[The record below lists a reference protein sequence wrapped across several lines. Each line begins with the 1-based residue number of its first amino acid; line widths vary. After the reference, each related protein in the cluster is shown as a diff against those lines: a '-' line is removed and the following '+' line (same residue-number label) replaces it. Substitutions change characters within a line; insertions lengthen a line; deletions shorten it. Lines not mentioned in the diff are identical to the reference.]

1 MQLGPVIALVSGST
15 VDNALIDPEGELTK
29 LVAAEKDNPRLIDE
43 LFLRIL
49 NRSATDAEIQTM
61 LSILEQIPAEHE
73 QLVAELKAYDK
84 ALAPKIAA
92 QEKQRQAAIVKTKA
106 AVEAHE
112 MEIAPREAELDKQ
125 QKSKAER
132 LAAELKAYEA
142 TLPEQL
148 AKWEREKLGDKTV
161 WTTLDPH
168 ELSSTFGAKLTKEKD
183 RSIFVTEKHGVG
195 SYNVVARTDLV
206 GITAVRLEA
215 LADKRLPKNGPGR
228 APDGNFVVSEFE
240 IKVAPES
247 DPANATKL
255 VLQNARADFSQQG
268 FDVKTAIDGKVA
280 DVDNGWG
287 ISPQAGVNHT
297 ATFEFKEPIGD
308 GSGSLLTL
316 EFKQTVISTQHT
328 LGRFRISV
336 TTSPCPVD
344 LEGVPPNVA
353 NLLLIAPYNRNAKQ
367 NRTLAGLFSH
377 GWTKAL
383 ISGKRR

>member
-1 MQLGPVIALVSGST
+1 
-15 VDNALIDPEGELTK
+15 
-29 LVAAEKDNPRLIDE
+29 
-43 LFLRIL
+43 
-49 NRSATDAEIQTM
+49 
-61 LSILEQIPAEHE
+61 
-73 QLVAELKAYDK
+73 
-84 ALAPKIAA
+84 
-92 QEKQRQAAIVKTKA
+92 
-106 AVEAHE
+106 
-112 MEIAPREAELDKQ
+112 
-125 QKSKAER
+125 
-132 LAAELKAYEA
+132 LKAYEA

-183 RSIFVTEKHGVG
+183 RSVFVTGKHGVG

-206 GITAVRLEA
+206 GITAVRIEA

-240 IKVAPES
+240 VKVAPES
-247 DPANATKL
+247 NPAKMTKL
-255 VLQNARADFSQQG
+255 VLRNARADFSQQG

-308 GSGSLLTL
+308 GSGTLLAL
-316 EFKQTVISTQHT
+316 ELKQTVVSTQHT

-367 NRTLAGLFSH
+367 IEHLLGYFRTVDEGLNQRQTALAESKKPRPIDPKLKQLRDAYEVASQPLPVDLKREQLQHDVELSAKLLENGRLTAAQDLA
-377 GWTKAL
+377 WAL
-383 ISGKRR
+383 INSPAFLFNR